1 MDEEKKEATPT
12 ENAMIPVNEASRKT
26 SLATKLVE
34 QIGRI
39 FRFPVEFKMES
50 KVSIRKP
57 GGKKDDLEN
66 TLRKAREGEEK

>member
-1 MDEEKKEATPT
+1 
-12 ENAMIPVNEASRKT
+12 MIPVNEASRKT

-50 KVSIRKP
+50 KVSIGKP
-57 GGKKDDLEN
+57 GNKKEDLE
-66 TLRKAREGEEK
+66 TVLKSARESNENERIR